1 MWRLIVNEWIEESTK
16 SELSQKTFSYEDF
29 SEQVHKS
36 PMPHIRTAST
46 YILDMLNH
54 FTEESSKHIGRKLFE
69 NDHHDAPAVYGQR
82 RTKKEIYNIL
92 KSFQEEG
99 INNKFILLV
108 GPNGS
113 AKSSFVKKLM
123 KGMELYSERE
133 EGSIYSF
140 SWIFPI
146 EAYTKGSL
154 GLNQQSI
161 NPTNGHLSTYAY
173 LDDKEISAI
182 LPSDLKDNPI
192 LLIPIK
198 HRRKIIDDL
207 LSDNQEYLKLI
218 KKSYLYNG
226 DMSKRN
232 KMVYDALLKNY
243 KGDHADVLKHIRVE
257 KINISKRYSQGAVT
271 IEPQLHV
278 DAQMQQITMDKR
290 LASLP
295 PSLQSLN
302 LFQMQGQLTMSNR
315 GVLEFSDL
323 LKRPLDTYKYLLQ
336 TMETGNINLNGIL
349 TELDIFFIGTSNEIH
364 LNAFK
369 QHPDFNSFKGRF
381 KFIKAPYLLDYKEEE
396 KIYSTQVNSL
406 ALKANFEPHAVTALC
421 LFSVMTRLR
430 SPLSKNYE
438 DKNLA
443 NIVSKF
449 SPLQKTFFLSDIDQV
464 PEEVSSEQKQI
475 IQQSFHVVYNEF
487 TNENLYEGKFGLSP
501 REVKSFIYE
510 ISNEKEVITFLDIL
524 IVIQALIKRK
534 SDFDFLNMTP
544 QGDFHN
550 PVRFIEH
557 IKTYC
562 IEKFDKEL
570 RDCLGLI
577 DNRSYDDY
585 IKKYISSIN
594 AQIKGEKVK
603 NEITGKFVEPD
614 EYFMKEFEKNIAIKE
629 DSQKFRSH
637 LISKLGAY
645 YLDNPGLEID
655 YKKVFPELI
664 KSLKESFRN
673 EQKKHI
679 QTLSNHIL
687 FYEKYITNE
696 QQESSKEAST
706 NSKEVESIEQVI
718 NTLAQS
724 YNYSKKG
731 AFELLKYVLSAKY

>member
-1 MWRLIVNEWIEESTK
+1 MNEWIQESTN
-16 SELSQKTFSYEDF
+16 SDQSLNTFSYEDF
-29 SEQVHKS
+29 TELVTQNPRKY
-36 PMPHIRTAST
+36 IRNTST

-54 FTEESSKHIGRKLFE
+54 FTGSSSNQIGADLFE
-69 NDHHDAPAVYGQR
+69 NDHHDAPAVFGQDH
-82 RTKKEIYNIL
+82 TKKEIYNIL

-123 KGMELYSERE
+123 KGMEIYSEHE
-133 EGSIYSF
+133 DGCNYSF

-146 EAYTKGSL
+146 ESYTKGAL

-161 NPTNGHLSTYAY
+161 PHSSSHLTTYAY

-192 LLIPIK
+192 LLIPID
-198 HRRKIIDDL
+198 HRRKVIEELFKDD
-207 LSDNQEYLKLI
+207 QEYLKFV
-218 KKSYLYNG
+218 KKSSLYNG

-243 KGDHADVLKHIRVE
+243 KGNHAEVLKHIRIE
-257 KINISKRYSQGAVT
+257 RFNISKRYSNGAVT
-271 IEPQLHV
+271 IEPQIHV

-302 LFQMQGQLTMSNR
+302 LFQMHGQLMMSNR
-315 GVLEFSDL
+315 GILEFSDL

-336 TMETGNINLNGIL
+336 TMETSNINLNGIL

-369 QHPDFNSFKGRF
+369 QHPDYNSFKGRF
-381 KFIKAPYLLDYKEEE
+381 KFIKAPYLLNYKQEEE
-396 KIYSTQVNSL
+396 IYESQVQSL
-406 ALKANFEPHAVTALC
+406 SLKTKFEPHALNALC
-421 LFSVMTRLR
+421 LFAVMTRLR
-430 SPLSKNYE
+430 SPLSKNYD

-443 NIVSKF
+443 NIISKF
-449 SPLQKTFFLSDIDQV
+449 SPLEKALFISETDNIPDDLT
-464 PEEVSSEQKQI
+464 SEQKQVLQQNADI
-475 IQQSFHVVYNEF
+475 IIGEY

-501 REVKSFIYE
+501 REIKTFIYE
-510 ISNEKEVITFLDIL
+510 IASEKDSITYIDIL
-524 IVIQALIKRK
+524 ESLEDLVQRK

-557 IKTYC
+557 IKNYAT
-562 IEKFDKEL
+562 ENFDKEL

-577 DNRSYDDY
+577 DNRSYDEY
-585 IKKYISSIN
+585 IRKYISNIN

-603 NEITGKFVEPD
+603 NEITGKFVDPD
-614 EYFMKEFEKNIAIKE
+614 EYFMNEFEKSINIKE
-629 DSQKFRSH
+629 DAQKFRSH
-637 LISKLGAY
+637 IISKLGAY
-645 YLDNPGLEID
+645 FLDNPGKTID
-655 YKKVFPELI
+655 YIEVFPELI

-673 EQKKHI
+673 EQKKYI
-679 QTLSNHIL
+679 QTLSNHIV
-687 FYEKYITNE
+687 FYEKAIMDKN
-696 QQESSKEAST
+696 QAST
-706 NSKEVESIEQVI
+706 IEEATNKKEIEDIKKVI
-718 NTLAQS
+718 SSLAET

-731 AFELLKYVLSAKY
+731 ALSLLKNVLNAKY

>member
-1 MWRLIVNEWIEESTK
+1 MVNEWIEEST
-16 SELSQKTFSYEDF
+16 SSDQSQNTFSYEDYI
-29 SEQVHKS
+29 EIVRNS
-36 PMPHIRTAST
+36 PRTHIRNTST
-46 YILDMLNH
+46 YILDMIKFFSNDDSTQLGAN
-54 FTEESSKHIGRKLFE
+54 LFE
-69 NDHHDAPAVYGQR
+69 NDHHDAPAVYGQE

-123 KGMELYSERE
+123 KGMEVYSEHE
-133 EGSIYSF
+133 EGHNYTF

-146 EAYTKGSL
+146 ESYTKGSL
-154 GLNQQSI
+154 GLNQQTLSQS
-161 NPTNGHLSTYAY
+161 TGHLSTYAY

-192 LLIPIK
+192 LLIPIE
-198 HRRKIIDDL
+198 HRRNIIENLFKDD
-207 LSDNQEYLKLI
+207 QEYLKLI
-218 KKSYLYNG
+218 KKSSLYNG

-243 KGDHADVLKHIRVE
+243 KGNHADVLKHIRIE
-257 KINISKRYSQGAVT
+257 KFNISKRYSNGAVT
-271 IEPQLHV
+271 IEPQIHV

-302 LFQMQGQLTMSNR
+302 LFQMHGQLTMSNR

-336 TMETGNINLNGIL
+336 TMETSNINLNGIL

-381 KFIKAPYLLDYKEEE
+381 KFIRAPYLLNHLEEE
-396 KIYSTQVNSL
+396 KIYQTQVESL
-406 ALKANFEPHAVTALC
+406 SLKSLFEPHALSALC
-421 LFSVMTRLR
+421 LFAVMTRLR

-443 NIVSKF
+443 NIISKF
-449 SPLQKTFFLSDIDQV
+449 TPLEKALFIADIKNIPDDL
-464 PEEVSSEQKQI
+464 SSEQKQI
-475 IQQSFHVVYNEF
+475 LQQNASEVLNEF
-487 TNENLYEGKFGLSP
+487 INENLYEGKFGLSP
-501 REVKSFIYE
+501 REIKTFIYE
-510 ISNEKEVITFLDIL
+510 ITNEKDSITYLDVLEGIDQL
-524 IVIQALIKRK
+524 IQRK
-534 SDFDFLNMTP
+534 GDFDFLNMTP

-550 PVRFIEH
+550 PVRFAEH
-557 IKTYC
+557 IKTHC
-562 IEKFDKEL
+562 TEIFDKEL

-577 DNRSYDDY
+577 DNRSYDDH
-585 IKKYISSIN
+585 IKKYISNIN

-614 EYFMKEFEKNIAIKE
+614 EYFMSEFEKSINIKE
-629 DSQKFRSH
+629 DSNKYRSH

-645 YLDNPGLEID
+645 YLDNPGVSID
-655 YKKVFPELI
+655 YVQVFPDLI

-673 EQKKHI
+673 EQKKYI
-679 QTLSNHIL
+679 QTLSNHVV
-687 FYEKYITNE
+687 FYEKSILQTKGD
-696 QQESSKEAST
+696 SSTQDST
-706 NSKEVESIEQVI
+706 NRKEIESIENVI
-718 NTLAQS
+718 NTLVEN
-724 YNYSKKG
+724 YKYSKKG
-731 AFELLKYVLSAKY
+731 AFSLLKNVLNAKY